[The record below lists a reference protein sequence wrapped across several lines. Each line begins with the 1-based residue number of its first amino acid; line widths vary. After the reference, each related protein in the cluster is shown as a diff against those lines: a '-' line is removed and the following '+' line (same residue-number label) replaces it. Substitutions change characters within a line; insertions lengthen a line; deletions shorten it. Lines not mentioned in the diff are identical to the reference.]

1 MKAFL
6 LSYEKRGGTMPFY
19 ILPAYYNM
27 SGGMIMYAKLIIDGD
42 AVYETDEECLRKKEE
57 EKDTEDKESKKER
70 KR

>member
-1 MKAFL
+1 
-6 LSYEKRGGTMPFY
+6 MPFY

-57 EKDTEDKESKKER
+57 EKDTEDKGSKKER

>member
-1 MKAFL
+1 
-6 LSYEKRGGTMPFY
+6 MPFY
-19 ILPAYYNM
+19 TLPAYYNM

>member
-1 MKAFL
+1 
-6 LSYEKRGGTMPFY
+6 
-19 ILPAYYNM
+19 
-27 SGGMIMYAKLIIDGD
+27 MYAKLIIDGD